1 MEKIYEIKC
10 VTTNG
15 DVFNIQRDI
24 EPTIG
29 DTIILVDSSLQ
40 AIEVVITKVSKV
52 VTITNC
58 ANETNYYVC
67 IVKPIVEPYN
77 SLVGVQQCKF
87 IIGSSY
93 AEMEQ
98 ELNKFLYENRISL
111 AIIDIQYTTAFISVK
126 YKLRSKK
133 EQELVIEELKG
144 KIKLL

>member
-10 VTTNG
+10 VTSNG
-15 DVFNIQRDI
+15 DVYNIQRDI
-24 EPTIG
+24 EPRRG
-29 DTIILVDSSLQ
+29 DSIILVDNSLQ
-40 AIEVVITKVSKV
+40 AIEVVITKVSKI

-58 ANETNYYVC
+58 SNETNYYVC
-67 IVKPIVEPYN
+67 VVESYN

-98 ELNKFLYENRISL
+98 ELNKFLYENRIRL
-111 AIIDIQYTTAFISVK
+111 AIIDIQYTMAFISVK